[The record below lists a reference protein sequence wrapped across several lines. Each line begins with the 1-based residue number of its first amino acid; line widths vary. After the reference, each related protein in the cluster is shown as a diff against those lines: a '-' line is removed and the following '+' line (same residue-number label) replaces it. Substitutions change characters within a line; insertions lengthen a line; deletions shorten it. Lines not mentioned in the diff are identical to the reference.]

1 MVTFALVGWDC
12 CHIQT
17 LENFMEHL
25 MSAKAVAAALDMHR
39 STVYRKVKSGEL
51 DPPLKDGRRTKWP
64 ESSIVKYQQSLK
76 RAA

>member
-1 MVTFALVGWDC
+1 M
-12 CHIQT
+12 
-17 LENFMEHL
+17 ENFMEHL